1 VGSVALIVAA
11 TLLPFGGIAAEHIPP
26 SWCVRCGSLWLTDVI
41 SNVAMFVPFGVA
53 LGLRRWT
60 VWRVAVASLLFTVGV
75 EALQSVGVPPGR
87 SPALADVMSNT
98 VGGVLGALLV
108 LGWRW
113 QRVASRAQLS
123 VLALAWSA
131 LVCAVVAGSGYMLT
145 PVTGREAARATGVSI
160 TSSAFGHV
168 PGHGWYEGLTDSA
181 FVGSTRIKRGWSGP
195 VIQQMSFEQFPVA
208 AGVTVRGTDPLYGQI
223 PLLFVHLP
231 NDSAAWLQIAKHDT
245 DVELTVLRRAWRWG
259 LTMPS
264 VYVPQAFADRTV
276 NDARP
281 LTVTANV
288 TTAMLRLQTSGAY
301 AGADSLA
308 LTPLLGWTLIQPL
321 ISTDSPFAWV
331 ISAGWLL
338 ALTFPLGW
346 LYARSGS
353 PWIAIAGGASVGG
366 LLYLLPVAFEL
377 APASSMDMSV
387 LAGGAAL
394 GYVVSRSRAFTTRA
408 AVRALKT

>member
-1 VGSVALIVAA
+1 MALIIAA
-11 TLLPFGGIAAEHIPP
+11 TLLPFGGMAAAQIPP
-26 SWCVRCGSLWLTDVI
+26 RWCVRCGGLWMTDAI

-53 LGLRRWT
+53 LALRRWT
-60 VWRVAVASLLFTVGV
+60 VWRVAVVSLLFTVGV

-113 QRVASRAQLS
+113 QRVASRAPRC
-123 VLALAWSA
+123 VVGFGGCARG
-131 LVCAVVAGSGYMLT
+131 CAVVGGWGDILT
-145 PVTGREAARATGVSI
+145 PVTGREAARATGTSI
-160 TSSAFGHV
+160 TPSAFGHV

-245 DVELTVLRRAWRWG
+245 DVELTVLRRAWRRG

-308 LTPLLGWTLIQPL
+308 LTPLLGWTLIQP
-321 ISTDSPFAWV
+321 IVIVQSPLAWLAHGCWLFA
-331 ISAGWLL
+331 LL
-338 ALTFPLGW
+338 APIGWCVMCGARPLVVGAICTAVVFTAFVAIPIQMALGPLLVRDWTVSVLCLGCGSVLGW
-346 LYARSGS
+346 GYRARHVRRSA
-353 PWIAIAGGASVGG
+353 PPIA
-366 LLYLLPVAFEL
+366 
-377 APASSMDMSV
+377 
-387 LAGGAAL
+387 
-394 GYVVSRSRAFTTRA
+394 
-408 AVRALKT
+408 